1 MVSGTTKTALHHTDN
16 MVPIFF
22 LLDTMWV
29 AWMNPRKSGT
39 ELMGSLRQVRLTG
52 IGKYNIFGT
61 DLDIYRDMDVL
72 EKVIEASSW

>member
-1 MVSGTTKTALHHTDN
+1 
-16 MVPIFF
+16 
-22 LLDTMWV
+22 
-29 AWMNPRKSGT
+29 
-39 ELMGSLRQVRLTG
+39 MGSLRQVRLTG

>member
-1 MVSGTTKTALHHTDN
+1 MDN

-29 AWMNPRKSGT
+29 ALMNPRKSGT

>member
-1 MVSGTTKTALHHTDN
+1 
-16 MVPIFF
+16 
-22 LLDTMWV
+22 MWV
-29 AWMNPRKSGT
+29 ALMNPRKSGT
-39 ELMGSLRQVRLTG
+39 ELMGSLRKVRDTG